1 MSVEIPDTDTLKK
14 EMIDGLIEDGFDERI
29 VSAMSTVP
37 REEFVPERLKK
48 YAYMEISIPLGEWN
62 SYISTISQPWVVAR
76 MCQLL
81 NLNGSEKVLE
91 IGTGSGYHAAV
102 LSHLSKEVVTV
113 ECISDLAQSA
123 QERLSKLEY
132 ENVKVI
138 QGDGKEGY
146 KEGGPYDRIII
157 EASGKYPPQELI
169 DQLADG
175 GVLLMPIKR
184 GSKERL
190 VKFRKVGNELKEEFF
205 DEVTFVELV

>member
-1 MSVEIPDTDTLKK
+1 MSIEIPDTNTLKQ
-14 EMIDGLIEDGFDERI
+14 EMLESYRREGFDERI
-29 VSAMSTVP
+29 INAMAEVP

-48 YAYMEISIPLGEWN
+48 YAYMEIAMPLGEWD

-81 NLNGSEKVLE
+81 DLNGEEKVLE
-91 IGTGSGYHAAV
+91 VGTGSGYHAAV
-102 LSHLSKEVVTV
+102 LSRLSKEVVTV
-113 ECISDLAQSA
+113 ECIPDLAQSA
-123 QERLSKLEY
+123 KERLSGLGY

-138 QGDGKEGY
+138 QGDGKKGY

-157 EASGKYPPQELI
+157 EASGKYPPLELI
-169 DQLADG
+169 DQLADV

-205 DEVTFVELV
+205 DEVTFIELK

>member
-1 MSVEIPDTDTLKK
+1 MSIEIPSIHTLKQEMLESYRK
-14 EMIDGLIEDGFDERI
+14 EGFDEKI
-29 VSAMSTVP
+29 VNAMAEVP
-37 REEFVPERLKK
+37 REEFIPEQYRK
-48 YAYMEISIPLGEWN
+48 YAYLEVALPLGEWN

-81 NLNGSEKVLE
+81 DLSGEEKVLE
-91 IGTGSGYHAAV
+91 VGTGSGYHAAV
-102 LSHLSKEVVTV
+102 LSHLSKEVVTI

-123 QERLSKLEY
+123 QKRLSKLGY

-146 KEGGPYDRIII
+146 KERRPYDRIVI
-157 EASGKYPPQELI
+157 EASGNYPPQELI
-169 DQLADG
+169 NQLADG

-184 GSKERL
+184 GSQERL

-205 DEVTFVELV
+205 DEVTFIELV

>member
-48 YAYMEISIPLGEWN
+48 YAYMEISMPLGEWN

-146 KEGGPYDRIII
+146 EEGRI
-157 EASGKYPPQELI
+157 
-169 DQLADG
+169 
-175 GVLLMPIKR
+175 
-184 GSKERL
+184 
-190 VKFRKVGNELKEEFF
+190 
-205 DEVTFVELV
+205 

>member
-1 MSVEIPDTDTLKK
+1 MFEYVSVVDVVFFFQA
-14 EMIDGLIEDGFDERI
+14 EDGIRDLVR
-29 VSAMSTVP
+29 S
-37 REEFVPERLKK
+37 RG
-48 YAYMEISIPLGEWN
+48 LGDV
-62 SYISTISQPWVVAR
+62 YKRQ
-76 MCQLL
+76 
-81 NLNGSEKVLE
+81 
-91 IGTGSGYHAAV
+91 V

-113 ECISDLAQSA
+113 ERVSDLAQSA

-205 DEVTFVELV
+205 DEVTFIELN

>member
-48 YAYMEISIPLGEWN
+48 YAYMEISMPLGEWN

>member
-1 MSVEIPDTDTLKK
+1 MSIEIPSVDTLKQ
-14 EMIDGLIEDGFDERI
+14 EMLKSYSDEGFDEKI
-29 VSAMSTVP
+29 VNAMAEVP
-37 REEFVPERLKK
+37 REEFVPEQYRK
-48 YAYMEISIPLGEWN
+48 YAYLEVALPLGEWN

-81 NLNGSEKVLE
+81 DLNGEEKVLE

-123 QERLSKLEY
+123 QQRLSKLGY

-169 DQLADG
+169 NQLTDG

>member
-1 MSVEIPDTDTLKK
+1 MSIEIPSVDTLKQ
-14 EMIDGLIEDGFDERI
+14 EMLKSYSDEGFDEKI
-29 VSAMSTVP
+29 VNAMAEVP
-37 REEFVPERLKK
+37 REEFVPEQYRK
-48 YAYMEISIPLGEWN
+48 YAYLEVSLPLGVWD

-81 NLNGSEKVLE
+81 DLNGEEKVLE

-123 QERLSKLEY
+123 QLRLSKLGY
-132 ENVKVI
+132 KNVKVI

-146 KEGGPYDRIII
+146 KERRPYDRIVI
-157 EASGKYPPQELI
+157 EASGNYPPQELI
-169 DQLADG
+169 NQLADG

-184 GSKERL
+184 GSQERL

-205 DEVTFVELV
+205 DEVTFIELV